1 MFLDNRSRNSENY
14 DECMGYLG
22 MVHSIIQES
31 DVSSVFVIGDW
42 NAEINANSVFG
53 SELSSFCTDHS
64 YVISDIEHLGIDSGS
79 FTFFS
84 EAHGSTSWI
93 DHCVC
98 TGRDRVRVRLMP
110 VFLQLMLFMILRAR
124 TIFLCPFV
132 LILVLFPCWTCIA
145 LILGLS

>member
-1 MFLDNRSRNSENY
+1 MLFNHKKSVILICRSNYMKNVDPVFTLNGKIIDESDTVRYLGHRNSENY
-14 DECMGYLG
+14 DEFMGYLG

-98 TGRDRVRVRLMP
+98 RVYGSGSC
-110 VFLQLMLFMILRAR
+110 QY
-124 TIFLCPFV
+124 IFN
-132 LILVLFPCWTCIA
+132 
-145 LILGLS
+145 